1 MMNAI
6 EVFIGGLGRVVHKK
20 SARRLKYLK
29 ARSRLRLYFFV
40 AIRPFLKRARPS
52 DRGIYIFSFN
62 FLLYNFNFY
71 CPHFSSIIFIT
82 LFNKLIYIHY
92 LKITFFNSLNIHC
105 RNFIKEW
112 KEQDLG
118 MYNAYQDGETIKEK
132 SKIEIEA
139 FLFSAIALF
148 LSSSLVTFIFPF
160 IFSVTKA

>member
-6 EVFIGGLGRVVHKK
+6 EVFIGGLGR
-20 SARRLKYLK
+20 LK
-29 ARSRLRLYFFV
+29 ARPRLRLYFFV

-92 LKITFFNSLNIHC
+92 LKITFFNSLSIHC

-112 KEQDLG
+112 KEQKCTMLTRTEG
-118 MYNAYQDGETIKEK
+118 LLKRKVKLKQKLSFSPQSHYF
-132 SKIEIEA
+132 SLPPLSLSF
-139 FLFSAIALF
+139 FL
-148 LSSSLVTFIFPF
+148 LSSLLLKLNTVSLLALET
-160 IFSVTKA
+160 